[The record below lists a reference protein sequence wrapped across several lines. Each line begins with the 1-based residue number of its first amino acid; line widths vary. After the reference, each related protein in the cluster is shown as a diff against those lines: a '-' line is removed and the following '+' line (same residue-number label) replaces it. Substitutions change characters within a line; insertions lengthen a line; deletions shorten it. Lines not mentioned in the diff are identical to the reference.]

1 MATRDEA
8 AKATGFEEGLTERQK
23 KWFASVKAN
32 FEAKTGKTLAEWV
45 AIAKT
50 CPHDR
55 PKARA
60 DWLREHHG
68 LGVNHAAFVLG
79 EAFPS
84 ADPSW
89 DDPAALR
96 AQLWKDPAS
105 LAILQAVETAVA
117 KLPEHVSGQ
126 RKAFTAFSRRVQFA
140 AMKPVKGGGAALGL
154 AVTPDASRRLAAPK
168 NESWSERLK
177 AVVQL
182 ASPTDVDAEIE
193 ALLKQAWERS

>member
-1 MATRDEA
+1 MGTGDAG
-8 AKATGFEEGLTERQK
+8 AKAAGFEEGLTERQK

-32 FEAKTGKTLAEWV
+32 FETKTGKTLAEWV
-45 AIAKT
+45 SIAKT
-50 CPHDR
+50 CPHDK

-68 LGVNHAAFVLG
+68 LGVNHAAFVLS

-89 DDPAALR
+89 DDPVALR
-96 AQLWKDPAS
+96 GLLWKDAAS
-105 LAILQAVETAVA
+105 LAILEAVEKAVA

-126 RKAFTAFSRRVQFA
+126 RKAFTGFSRNFQFA
-140 AMKPVKGGGAALGL
+140 AMRPVKGGGAMLGL
-154 AVTPDASRRLAAPK
+154 AVAPEANARLAPPK
-168 NESWSERLK
+168 REGWSERLK

-182 ASPTDVDAEIE
+182 ASPADVDAEIE
-193 ALLKQAWERS
+193 ALLKQAWEKS

>member
-1 MATRDEA
+1 MAKSDA
-8 AKATGFEEGLTERQK
+8 APKAAGWEDGLTERQK

-32 FEAKTGKTLAEWV
+32 MEAKTGKPLEHWV

-89 DDPAALR
+89 DDPVALR
-96 AQLWKDPAS
+96 GLLWKDPAS
-105 LAILQAVETAVA
+105 LAILEAVERAVA
-117 KLPEHVSGQ
+117 RLPEHVSGQ
-126 RKAFTAFSRRVQFA
+126 RKSFTAFSRKVQFA
-140 AMKPVKGGGAALGL
+140 AMRPIKGGTAALGL
-154 AVTPDASRRLAAPK
+154 ALTPDASPRLAAPK

-177 AVVQL
+177 AFVVL
-182 ASPTDVDAEIE
+182 ASPGDVDGEIE